1 MNTTAVYKSTSSYIW
16 PILILSLTAGC
27 AGHSSSRVQDL
38 RHNEAALETEAT
50 VDQEFSRLYTDRC
63 ADDATHFAGDN
74 SNYSVTDP
82 LPTAFR
88 NPGTPRSNESRSSRL
103 LPLSPG
109 DKIEI
114 LIHEGEEFSGEY
126 IVNHDG
132 NIELPYLSPIK
143 VMGLDT
149 EEVET
154 RLSLLLIQ
162 ERIFLAHTL
171 RISVRPMQW
180 APVMVSVSGAVYE
193 PGRQLINELN
203 PQQTHEDKSV
213 ITGDYPTKRYLSE
226 ALRSASGVRPD
237 ARVDKIILI
246 RDGWQQ
252 EINLAGIFSGH
263 SSVDVPLIAGDQ
275 IIVPS
280 TGCLQRSLIRPTQIT
295 PKGIRVFISN
305 LTETARNNS
314 QAAVGNYSSSMPYGS
329 RLFQAVVSGNCS
341 GGTRMTNSSRYVV
354 LVGKNPLTGKN
365 EVIERNIEEI
375 LRNPDVEGLN
385 PYLLPNDTISCYD
398 STLTN
403 VRDIAKAISDIV
415 SPFKLLR

>member
-1 MNTTAVYKSTSSYIW
+1 V
-16 PILILSLTAGC
+16 
-27 AGHSSSRVQDL
+27 
-38 RHNEAALETEAT
+38 
-50 VDQEFSRLYTDRC
+50 
-63 ADDATHFAGDN
+63 
-74 SNYSVTDP
+74 
-82 LPTAFR
+82 
-88 NPGTPRSNESRSSRL
+88 
-103 LPLSPG
+103 
-109 DKIEI
+109 
-114 LIHEGEEFSGEY
+114 
-126 IVNHDG
+126 
-132 NIELPYLSPIK
+132 
-143 VMGLDT
+143 
-149 EEVET
+149 
-154 RLSLLLIQ
+154 
-162 ERIFLAHTL
+162 
-171 RISVRPMQW
+171 
-180 APVMVSVSGAVYE
+180 
-193 PGRQLINELN
+193 
-203 PQQTHEDKSV
+203 
-213 ITGDYPTKRYLSE
+213 TGDYPTKRYLSE
-226 ALRSASGVRPD
+226 ALRSASGIRPD

-280 TGCLQRSLIRPTQIT
+280 TGCLQRALIRPTQIT

-314 QAAVGNYSSSMPYGS
+314 QAAVGNFSSSMPYGS
-329 RLFQAVVSGNCS
+329 RLFQAVVSGNCT

-354 LVGKNPLTGKN
+354 LVGQNPLTGKN

-385 PYLLPNDTISCYD
+385 PYLMPNDTVSCYD